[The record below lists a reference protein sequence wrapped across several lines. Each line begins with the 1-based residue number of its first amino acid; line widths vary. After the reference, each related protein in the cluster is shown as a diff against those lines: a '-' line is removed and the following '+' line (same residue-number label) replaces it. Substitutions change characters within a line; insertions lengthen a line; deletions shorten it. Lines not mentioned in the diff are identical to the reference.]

1 MPVRRHRSNLAR
13 LDSTE
18 TASPCSSGNTTRES
32 PQALLTLPE
41 AVDPDA
47 TVQPCCR
54 KSLPLCDSPAPY
66 PSTMQLASTLTSLSQ
81 LVWAP

>member
-47 TVQPCCR
+47 AVQPYGMYTA
-54 KSLPLCDSPAPY
+54 SPRSKGAGW
-66 PSTMQLASTLTSLSQ
+66 SISQ
-81 LVWAP
+81 SGP